1 MLAKTM
7 VLKFFVHIVK
17 NLEPGILNTNSP
29 SCNWSDHPRIYASP
43 DHSHWCFTY
52 RIKTKLFHSSVL
64 RSLISFILVCHLT
77 PSPPHVISYVILCH
91 AQLLVITCLRELYQ
105 TLILLYLFPPRK
117 WFLTYLQLMFLFLH
131 WLFYPQLVI
140 LFSLFLQ
147 LSIDT
152 IK

>member
-1 MLAKTM
+1 M

-29 SCNWSDHPRIYASP
+29 SCNWSDHPRIYTSP

-105 TLILLYLFPPRK
+105 TLWFYSTSFLLESDS
-117 WFLTYLQLMFLFLH
+117 LH
-131 WLFYPQLVI
+131 ICSSCFYSSTDY
-140 LFSLFLQ
+140 F
-147 LSIDT
+147 T
-152 IK
+152 HN